1 MTDKD
6 QQLEQFR
13 EAVERKAEQAFE
25 GQPRHGRP
33 ADEPDTSKDGAVAA
47 GEEQRPWQG
56 DRGQVESMTWGS
68 GR

>member
-33 ADEPDTSKDGAVAA
+33 ADEPDTSKDAPSPRAK
-47 GEEQRPWQG
+47 
-56 DRGQVESMTWGS
+56 SS
-68 GR
+68 GHGKVTADKWNQ